1 VCVALVCA
9 ACAAGAPPGGVR
21 PSPGDVA
28 SLEARVAE
36 HPGDAQL
43 TLSLAKA
50 YYAADRFAEARRALD
65 AVLRAQPANV
75 EAHAY
80 LGLAYEG
87 LTQYDSA
94 RAVYTQ
100 LLTTRP
106 GKSVQR
112 LLSGR
117 LTLLAHKQLQLAARQ
132 AIARESLLAR
142 TPPGA
147 NTVAVMPFRY
157 IGSDSSYR
165 PLERGLAAL
174 VLTDLSRVHDLKLV
188 ERDRLQVLLDE
199 LALAG
204 TGLVDPATGARSG
217 RLVQAAQVVQG
228 QFDLGAATELR
239 LDATVVRATDAQ
251 VTATGSQ
258 ADRLQA
264 LFEVEK
270 AVVLQLLTKLGITLT
285 PAERV
290 AISERPTRDIQA
302 FLLYSRGLEA
312 QDRGDF
318 AAAAQAF
325 GSAAQR
331 DPGFR
336 AASRQ
341 AAASQAARSASTTS
355 PTDLAA
361 TVGGGAGDGRSPA
374 TQATLLTAINGAVP
388 TGASRLQGAGTPG
401 APAQPPTDPNRI
413 CEGASCDGPAR
424 AALIGTVFIILKRP

>member
-1 VCVALVCA
+1 
-9 ACAAGAPPGGVR
+9 
-21 PSPGDVA
+21 
-28 SLEARVAE
+28 
-36 HPGDAQL
+36 
-43 TLSLAKA
+43 
-50 YYAADRFAEARRALD
+50 
-65 AVLRAQPANV
+65 
-75 EAHAY
+75 
-80 LGLAYEG
+80 
-87 LTQYDSA
+87 
-94 RAVYTQ
+94 
-100 LLTTRP
+100 
-106 GKSVQR
+106 
-112 LLSGR
+112 
-117 LTLLAHKQLQLAARQ
+117 
-132 AIARESLLAR
+132 
-142 TPPGA
+142 
-147 NTVAVMPFRY
+147 
-157 IGSDSSYR
+157 
-165 PLERGLAAL
+165 
-174 VLTDLSRVHDLKLV
+174 
-188 ERDRLQVLLDE
+188 
-199 LALAG
+199 
-204 TGLVDPATGARSG
+204 
-217 RLVQAAQVVQG
+217 
-228 QFDLGAATELR
+228 
-239 LDATVVRATDAQ
+239 VVRATDAQ

-341 AAASQAARSASTTS
+341 AAASQAARSATTTS

-361 TVGGGAGDGRSPA
+361 TVGGGAGAGRSPA

-401 APAQPPTDPNRI
+401 APAPPPTDPNRI